1 MHEKPSRREFLTSS
15 ASIASVGWLTLNASA
30 LAALSACAREA
41 AQQNAP
47 FTTLTADE
55 GRTLSAFAAQILP
68 SGDGL
73 PGAEEL
79 GCVHFMDHAL
89 GSYFAGQRE
98 LFADGVKD
106 LDARART
113 ASPPAASFAELT
125 SAQQIEIMKT
135 IEAEPFFG
143 AARSATLMGAFADP
157 SHGGNRDGAG
167 FRMLKIEH
175 HPTHTPPFGF
185 YDAETVA

>member
-73 PGAEEL
+73 PGADEL
-79 GCVHFMDHAL
+79 GCTYFIDGAL
-89 GSYFAGQRE
+89 GGSFAPLRD
-98 LFADGVKD
+98 LIAAGVKD
-106 LDARART
+106 LNTRAGSAT
-113 ASPPAASFAELT
+113 PAAASFAELT
-125 SAQQIEIMKT
+125 SAQQIEIMKV
-135 IEAEPFFG
+135 IEAEPFFVN
-143 AARSATLMGAFADP
+143 ARMLTLMGAFSDP

-175 HPTHTPPFGF
+175 QPTHTPPFGF

>member
-1 MHEKPSRREFLTSS
+1 
-15 ASIASVGWLTLNASA
+15 LNASA